1 MIHFFYS
8 KRVNPIR
15 LLILL
20 MMILPSVQAKT
31 FTYHHQKGDQFRFLS
46 TVNQEAGFIDEPLE
60 QLQIINRI
68 SFTVTDVNADG
79 SGYLKGEMQSSE
91 QRHGQ
96 ISSLWELGY
105 EVAYWRELSG
115 RNRVAPHLYTP
126 AVRHAPAFPNRNLEI
141 GDRWIHPGEEVL
153 DLRKSLGLNKPYVV
167 PFTGEYHYTGTM
179 EKDGK
184 TYHAIEL
191 SYKWQTSIA
200 EALRLN
206 HRRQGINAPKH
217 IQASFQQ
224 IIYWDDDLHQPAWY
238 EEQYRYLFT
247 MEDGSTYVMQ
257 GDANAYLLE
266 ATPMN
271 KEDITQSLNEEI
283 KRLGLDNVSV
293 KQEEDGIT
301 LVVENIQFNAN
312 SAYLLDSE
320 IEKLRMIA
328 KILVLYSD
336 RDLEISGHT
345 AKSVSE
351 SAAQRLSEQRA
362 LSVANFFIE
371 EGVRPKE
378 RIITRGYGSRKP
390 IATNETQEGMAK
402 NRRVEIK
409 ILEN

>member
-1 MIHFFYS
+1 M
-8 KRVNPIR
+8 RQ
-15 LLILL
+15 LLLL
-20 MMILPSVQAKT
+20 VTLLPALHAKT
-31 FTYHHQKGDQFRFLS
+31 FTYQHQKGDQFRFLS
-46 TVNQEAGFIDEPLE
+46 TVNQEAGFLDQPLE
-60 QLQIINRI
+60 QIQIINRI
-68 SFTVTDVNADG
+68 SFTVMDVNADG

-91 QRHGQ
+91 QRQGEV
-96 ISSLWELGY
+96 SSLWELGY
-105 EVAYWRELSG
+105 DVAYWREVSG
-115 RNRVAPHLYTP
+115 KNRVAPHLYTP
-126 AVRHAPAFPNRNLEI
+126 AVRHVPAFPNRNLEI

-153 DLRKSLGLNKPYVV
+153 DLRESLGLNKPYVI
-167 PFTGEYHYTGTM
+167 PFTGEYHYLGVV
-179 EKDGK
+179 EKDEK

-191 SYKWQTSIA
+191 HYKWQTSIA

-206 HRRQGINAPKH
+206 YRRKGINSPKH
-217 IQASFQQ
+217 IQAQFLQT
-224 IIYWDDDLHQPAWY
+224 IYWDDDLHQPAWY
-238 EEQYRYLFT
+238 EEQYHYSFT
-247 MEDGSTYVMQ
+247 MEDNSIYVMQ
-257 GDANAYLLE
+257 GDASAYLLE
-266 ATPMN
+266 AMPMN
-271 KEDITQSLNEEI
+271 KTDITQSINDEI
-283 KRLGLDNVSV
+283 KRLGLDDVSV

-301 LVVENIQFNAN
+301 LVMENIQFNAN

-328 KILVLYSD
+328 KILSLYAD

-351 SAAQRLSEQRA
+351 NAAQRLSEQRA

-390 IATNETQEGMAK
+390 IATNETAEGMSK